1 MGESSLLPIGG
12 MRADL
17 GVEEGSARMGG
28 LLVSSSESSGT
39 VVNDVAT
46 VVNVDPPRPAI
57 ARFHNRPRQ
66 LKTLSTR
73 LTTSPSRHRFDS

>member
-12 MRADL
+12 MHADL

-46 VVNVDPPRPAI
+46 VVNDAPPRPPI
-57 ARFHNRPRQ
+57 PSHLSMTVKTRIHERRYEK
-66 LKTLSTR
+66 KTL
-73 LTTSPSRHRFDS
+73 

>member
-1 MGESSLLPIGG
+1 MGESSTLPIGG

-46 VVNVDPPRPAI
+46 VVNDAPTRPAI
-57 ARFHNRPRQ
+57 TASPVSTVKHAR
-66 LKTLSTR
+66 TR
-73 LTTSPSRHRFDS
+73 NF

>member
-46 VVNVDPPRPAI
+46 VVD
-57 ARFHNRPRQ
+57 ARKEQRVSSPVSRRCQYLYVFTNKSSA
-66 LKTLSTR
+66 LKQKM
-73 LTTSPSRHRFDS
+73 